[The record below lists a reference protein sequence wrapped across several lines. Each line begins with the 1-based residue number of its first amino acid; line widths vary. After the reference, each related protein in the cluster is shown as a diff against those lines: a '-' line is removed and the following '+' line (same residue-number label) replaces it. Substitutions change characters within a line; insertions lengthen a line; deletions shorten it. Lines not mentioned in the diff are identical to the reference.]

1 MQYTLK
7 QAKLDG
13 IKVFELLDTL
23 KSLDK
28 LQLSFTVATVLNFNR
43 QKVSTLGFRVEI
55 LKLLRS
61 KKHYGVTNG
70 RWAQGKFTL
79 NILKNM

>member
-1 MQYTLK
+1 MK

-43 QKVSTLGFRVEI
+43 QKVSTLGFRV
-55 LKLLRS
+55 KN
-61 KKHYGVTNG
+61 TNTSEA
-70 RWAQGKFTL
+70 R
-79 NILKNM
+79 NIMG